1 LIALAQPAQSF
12 KGLIEMTAP
21 RPGLPRT
28 GTPAQLVLAEM
39 DRIRAGDTDWTSPK
53 NLTASYYGGPDVAEV
68 ARQGFVRHIGDNVI
82 QQAALHPSVKTYER
96 EVIDFTLSLFRAP
109 EGATGTITTGGSES
123 IALALRT
130 ARDRARDLKGIT
142 APEIIVPQSG
152 YAVFD
157 KLSQMLGI
165 KVIRMSDSPKARA
178 DVDGMARAI
187 TPNTILLVASAPP
200 YPLCTIDP
208 VAEIAALAAR
218 HDLWCHVDACVGG
231 FMLPFARMLGQ
242 DIPDFDFAIP
252 GVTSISADLHKYGY
266 AYRGCSVLCLR
277 DKALERWQGFA
288 TDAWNG
294 GAYFSKTLTG
304 SRNAGPVASA
314 WAVMQYLGVD
324 GYMRI
329 TSQIIAMREAFLSG
343 IRAMEGLE
351 VIGTPQGP
359 HFAFAAPG
367 VDILSIAGALV
378 ERGWGIN
385 LGVRPDCIILLPS
398 AHHLASAPEFLSD
411 LETIMAQAR
420 AGTLLPPSDP
430 SIFGIY

>member
-1 LIALAQPAQSF
+1 
-12 KGLIEMTAP
+12 MTAH
-21 RPGLPRT
+21 RPSLPQT
-28 GTPAQLVLAEM
+28 GSAAEAVLAEM
-39 DRIRAGDTDWTSPK
+39 DRIRAGDTDWTSPR
-53 NLTASYYGGPDVAEV
+53 NLTASYFGGPDVAEV
-68 ARQGFVRHIGDNVI
+68 ARAAYLKHIGDNVI
-82 QQAALHPSVKTYER
+82 QQAALHPSVRTYER
-96 EVIDFTLSLFRAP
+96 DVVDFTLSLFSAP
-109 EGATGTITTGGSES
+109 KGAAGTVTTGGSES
-123 IALALRT
+123 IALALKT

-165 KVIRMSDSPKARA
+165 KVIRMTDSPGARA
-178 DVDGMARAI
+178 DVVGMARAI
-187 TPNTILLVASAPP
+187 TANTILLVASAPP

-208 VAEIAALAAR
+208 VAEIAALAEAQG
-218 HDLWCHVDACVGG
+218 LWCHVDACVGG

-242 DIPDFDFAIP
+242 DIPDFDFALP

-277 DKALERWQGFA
+277 DKGLEQWQGFA
-288 TDAWNG
+288 TEAWNG
-294 GAYFSKTLTG
+294 GAYFSKTITG

-314 WAVMQYLGVD
+314 WAVMRYLGVD

-329 TSQIIAMREAFLSG
+329 TGQIIAMREAFLDG
-343 IRAMEGLE
+343 IRSMEGLE

-367 VDILSIAGALV
+367 FDILSIAGALMD
-378 ERGWGIN
+378 RGWGIN

-398 AHHLASAPEFLSD
+398 AHHLASAPDFLSD
-411 LETIMAQAR
+411 LGQIMAQAR
-420 AGTLLPPSDP
+420 AGILSPPPDP
-430 SIFGIY
+430 SVFGIY